1 MRLLADSNIARA
13 TVRALRSAGHDV
25 VWAGDRDRDPGD
37 AALLAEARADQ
48 RVFLT
53 KDHDLGALV
62 FRDRAAHAGV
72 LLIDELY
79 QPDAEAALVGDL
91 LRLQGEKLEAG
102 AFLRGS
108 LSGVREGRDPT

>member
-1 MRLLADSNIARA
+1 MRLLADPNIARA
-13 TVRALRSAGHDV
+13 TVPALRSDGHDV

-37 AALLAEARADQ
+37 TALLAEAHADQ

-79 QPDAEAALVGDL
+79 QPDAEAALVGDV
-91 LRLQGEKLEAG
+91 LRLQGEKVEAS

-108 LSGVREGRDPT
+108 LTGVREGRDPT